1 MDPLRRW
8 YTHVWC
14 CDFEFHQPRGAHPTP
29 LCVAAYD
36 VLQGESF
43 TAWLD
48 GAPPVTPP
56 WQPTPETLF
65 VMYYGSA
72 ELSCF
77 LALDWPLPARILD
90 LYVEFRALTCGR
102 TVPCGHSLL
111 GALAAF
117 GIEGLAA
124 VEKED
129 MRELAQRGGPY
140 TAAERQAL
148 LTYCQTDVDALARL
162 LPAMAPHLDLPR
174 ALLRARYMCAAAR
187 MEWTGTPV
195 DVETLTELRAQWD
208 VIRHRLAREVNRTCG
223 VFVPTG
229 TVLDP
234 QSRVGAAVLQT
245 AAARGVDPYQ
255 LAAAVD
261 HVWHE
266 AQALYGET
274 IAARRAART
283 RTGLTPAQMARWE
296 NAGHDASS
304 WPGLDDMAAALAE
317 ELPALGLRANPWAAE
332 ADTTTDYAAHL
343 WQLLRHADEHLPAK
357 DAPDLLQRAADLVA
371 ADPEGE
377 AWDGPMTFSTARFE
391 QYLACHDIP
400 WPRLTSGALAL
411 DDATFREMARA
422 YPEEIGPIREV
433 RHALSQLKL
442 NDLAV
447 GHDGRNRCLLSAFR
461 SRTGRNQPSNSAY
474 IFGPSCW
481 LRSLIQPEPGQAVAY
496 MDWSQQELAI
506 AAALS
511 QDQAMM
517 DAYQSGDFYLAF
529 AKMAGAAPP
538 EATKETHAAVRE
550 HFKVVALGVLYGLSE
565 QGIARRL
572 GVPLCH
578 GRLLLQH
585 HKEVFRTFWTWADLV
600 EMQGMLGGH
609 LRTVFGWP
617 VHVETGVNPR
627 SLRNFPMQANGAEML
642 RLACC
647 LTTERGIRV
656 CAPVHDALLV
666 EASDEEIDGV
676 VVQTQAAMEEASALV
691 LPGFPLRAEA
701 KIVRYPER
709 YRDPRGSGMWGLV
722 QSLLKEVGEEVPF

>member
-1 MDPLRRW
+1 
-8 YTHVWC
+8 
-14 CDFEFHQPRGAHPTP
+14 
-29 LCVAAYD
+29 
-36 VLQGESF
+36 
-43 TAWLD
+43 
-48 GAPPVTPP
+48 
-56 WQPTPETLF
+56 
-65 VMYYGSA
+65 
-72 ELSCF
+72 
-77 LALDWPLPARILD
+77 
-90 LYVEFRALTCGR
+90 
-102 TVPCGHSLL
+102 
-111 GALAAF
+111 
-117 GIEGLAA
+117 
-124 VEKED
+124 
-129 MRELAQRGGPY
+129 
-140 TAAERQAL
+140 
-148 LTYCQTDVDALARL
+148 VDALARL
-162 LPAMAPHLDLPR
+162 LPALLPYLDLPR
-174 ALLRARYMCAAAR
+174 ALLRGRYMQAAAR
-187 MEWTGTPV
+187 MEWTGVPC

-208 VIRHRLAREVNRTCG
+208 VIRQRLAREVNRTCG

-234 QSRVGAAVLQT
+234 QSRVGAAVLRT
-245 AAARGVDPYQ
+245 AAARGVDPYH

-266 AQALYGET
+266 ARLLYQET
-274 IAARRAART
+274 LCARQEARR

-296 NAGHDASS
+296 NAGHDSSS
-304 WPGLDDMAAALAE
+304 WPGLDAMAAALVE
-317 ELPALGLRANPWAAE
+317 ELPALGLGAA
-332 ADTTTDYAAHL
+332 AFHGGGAPPDYGGQL
-343 WQLLRHADEHLPAK
+343 WELLRNADDRFPQRDDPAM
-357 DAPDLLQRAADLVA
+357 LRRAADLVE

-377 AWDGPMTFSTARFE
+377 AWEGPMTFSTRRFE
-391 QYLACHDIP
+391 QYLARHDIA

-411 DDATFREMARA
+411 DDNTFREMARA
-422 YPEEIGPIREV
+422 YPDEIGPIREV

-447 GHDGRNRCLLSAFR
+447 GRDGRNRCLLSAFR

-474 IFGPSCW
+474 VFGPSCW
-481 LRSLIQPEPGQAVAY
+481 LRSLIQPEPGRAVSY
-496 MDWSQQELAI
+496 IDWSQQELAI

-538 EATKETHAAVRE
+538 EATKETHAAIRE
-550 HFKVVALGVLYGLSE
+550 QFKVVSLGVLYGLSE

-585 HKEVFRTFWTWADLV
+585 HKEVFRTFWAWADLV
-600 EMQGMLGGH
+600 EMQGMLGGS

-617 VHVETGVNPR
+617 VHVEAGVNPR

-647 LTTERGIRV
+647 LATERGIRV
-656 CAPVHDALLV
+656 CAPVHDAMLV
-666 EASDEEIDGV
+666 EASEEAIDTV

-691 LPGFPLRAEA
+691 LPGFPLRTEA

-709 YRDPRGSGMWGLV
+709 YQDPRGVQMWETV
-722 QSLLKEVGEEVPF
+722 QSILQATPPEVPF